1 MAQICAFDLPNYD
14 PCKRQQQQKQM
25 LWSFPDPGTS
35 ALNTDG
41 CPKGNPGPASIIG
54 IIRDDRGVWICGYF
68 GKIPDTT
75 SLEAE
80 LWSIFKEL
88 SLVRDRRIPCL
99 MVETYSQAAIE
110 LIQDKEKGQGIS

>member
-54 IIRDDRGVWICGYF
+54 IIRDDRGVWIFGYF

-80 LWSIFKEL
+80 LWSIFKGL
-88 SLVRDRRIPCL
+88 SLVRERRIPFL
-99 MVETYSQAAIE
+99 MV
-110 LIQDKEKGQGIS
+110 